1 MSVDKNIRI
10 LVVEDNA
17 KIRTLTVGIL
27 NSCGFNAIVEAD
39 NGKIAWDLLKK
50 DPFDLVMTDWMM
62 PEMNGLE
69 LLKKIRAHESDLK
82 DIPVLMI
89 TASDNQKDIVAA
101 AKWKISG
108 YVVKP
113 FSVKTIL
120 SKLNEALG

>member
-17 KIRTLTVGIL
+17 KIRALTVGIL
-27 NSCGFNAIVEAD
+27 NSCGFNTIIEAD
-39 NGKIAWDLLKK
+39 NGKIAWELLKK
-50 DPFDLVMTDWMM
+50 DSFDLVMTDWMK

-69 LLKKIRAHESDLK
+69 LLKKIRAHEGNLK

-120 SKLNEALG
+120 SKLSEALN